1 LTGATR
7 LSERAQH
14 TRQIVNKEIGGPAN
28 DREIKELIFMK
39 RYIGILLAVFVGS
52 AGFYAHSGAEAQQP
66 NHVPIYR
73 VEVVART
80 IKAINYRHRSGETK
94 VDFLATSLMS
104 EASGDAHVQSKE
116 GVIEVAARFRH
127 MQPANRFGAEYMTY
141 VLWAISPEG
150 RPVNLGEVL
159 PDRNGNASL
168 DVTSNLQA
176 FGMVVTAEPH
186 FAVTQPSDVVVMENL
201 VTHETNGT
209 VEEVDAKFELL
220 RRGQYTASVNPAELT
235 PMEVD
240 GKAPI
245 EIYEARNAIRIA
257 KWAGAETYAGD
268 TLSKAELDLQNA
280 ESLYVSGG
288 DRKDSITDAR
298 EAAQM
303 AEDARLITIR
313 KIITEEQAQARENAA
328 AAEVQ
333 AAQAQAQAQADAEAA
348 ARAKQQTEQAQQAQA
363 QADAAEQAAEAQAQQ
378 AQLQAAQAERDKA
391 ALRARLQQELS
402 TVLQTR
408 DSARGLIMNMSD
420 VLFEFG
426 QYTLKPEAREKLA
439 KVSGILLSF
448 PGLTLEVDGYTDNVG
463 SDEFNQKLSEERAGA
478 VRDYLT
484 SQGVSAG
491 SITTKGFGKVNPIA
505 SNDTPE
511 GRKENRR
518 VELVVSGDSIRAQM
532 NAPATGA
539 E

>member
-1 LTGATR
+1 
-7 LSERAQH
+7 
-14 TRQIVNKEIGGPAN
+14 
-28 DREIKELIFMK
+28 MK
-39 RYIGILLAVFVGS
+39 RRVGILLAF
-52 AGFYAHSGAEAQQP
+52 FAEAMCLYGQSGTEVRQP

-94 VDFLATSLMS
+94 VDFLGTSLMP
-104 EASGDAHVQSKE
+104 EASGDAHVQSRE
-116 GVIEVAARFRH
+116 GAIEVDARFRH
-127 MQPANRFGAEYMTY
+127 LQAANRFGPEYMTF
-141 VLWAISPEG
+141 VLWAISTEG
-150 RPVNLGEVL
+150 RPVNLGEIL

-168 DVTSNLQA
+168 DVTSDLQA

-186 FAVTQPSDVVVMENL
+186 FAVTQPSDVVVMENF
-201 VTHETNGT
+201 VTEETNGT

-220 RRGQYTASVNPAELT
+220 RKGQYTANVNPAELT
-235 PMEVD
+235 PMNID
-240 GKAPI
+240 SKIPI
-245 EIYEARNAIRIA
+245 EIFEARNAIRIA
-257 KWAGAETYAGD
+257 KWAGAGTYAAD

-280 ESLYVSGG
+280 ESLYASKG
-288 DRKDSITDAR
+288 DRKDCITDAR

-313 KIITEEQAQARENAA
+313 KIIAEEQAQARESAA
-328 AAEVQ
+328 L
-333 AAQAQAQAQADAEAA
+333 AQAQAVLAQAQAEADAEAA
-348 ARAKQQTEQAQQAQA
+348 ARAKEQAELARLAQA
-363 QADAAEQAAEAQAQQ
+363 QAEAAKQAAEAQAQQ
-378 AQLQAAQAERDKA
+378 ARLRAAQAERDKA
-391 ALRARLQQELS
+391 ALRARLQQELN

-426 QYTLKPEAREKLA
+426 KYNLKPEAREKLA

-478 VRDYLT
+478 VRDYLV
-484 SQGVSAG
+484 SQGVALD
-491 SITTKGFGKVNPIA
+491 SITTKGLGKTNPIA
-505 SNDTPE
+505 SNDTSE
-511 GRKENRR
+511 GRQENRR
-518 VELVVSGDSIRAQM
+518 VELIVSGDAIRTQV
-532 NAPATGA
+532 NAPAIKP